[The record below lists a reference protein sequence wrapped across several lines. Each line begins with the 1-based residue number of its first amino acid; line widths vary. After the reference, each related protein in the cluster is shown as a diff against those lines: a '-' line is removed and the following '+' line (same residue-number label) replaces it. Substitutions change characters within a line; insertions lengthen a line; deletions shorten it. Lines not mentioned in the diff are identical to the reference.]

1 MVAARLATILAAAL
15 LAAGC
20 NAEVGQAGGG
30 GVIAGRVTLGP
41 IMPVCRVD
49 VPCDGVF
56 KDAKIVVRA
65 KSGAVVARTVS
76 DANGDFRVDVA
87 AGAYTVAVAVEA
99 MLPHCGEAEAVVAQ
113 GQTVRVA
120 IDCDSGIR

>member
-1 MVAARLATILAAAL
+1 MAAARLALILAAAL
-15 LAAGC
+15 FAAGC

-49 VPCDGVF
+49 VPCDGAY
-56 KDAKIVVRA
+56 KDAKVVVRA
-65 KSGAVVARTVS
+65 KSGGVVVRVKS
-76 DANGDFRVDVA
+76 DANGEFWADVPS
-87 AGAYTVAVAVEA
+87 GAYTVGVAVEG
-99 MLPHCGEAEAVVAQ
+99 MLPRCDEADAVVAQ

-120 IDCDSGIR
+120 IDCDTGMR